1 MIELELLGLH
11 PDGDRLSL
19 NDDEGNRY
27 ILPITDDLRA
37 ALRKDRLGTGQSDEP
52 KRITPR
58 EIQAHFRAGLTVAE
72 VSELSSLP
80 PSQLSGLAHP
90 IFAERQY
97 TSDLARQYRQGQE
110 LGGMTL
116 EELVVSRLVPRG
128 VSAEDIEW
136 DAYRESGQPWTLR
149 ASYTISEKDQRA
161 LWRINAKAQAV
172 HALNDEATWLTETQI
187 PAPTSPWRPLN
198 TPSMEAD
205 AARPQDAQGAKGRS
219 SDPKIT
225 ALDARPAAAGKPVS
239 IDDVLA
245 SLDSQRGQVRPMPDD
260 EVFEGAHPAHSAPE
274 DAVDATILAF
284 PKMSDSAAS
293 EASNDDSTDTTDS
306 ARPSA
311 VGRPAD
317 SDNGSSSEPGSS
329 PSAETPVI
337 DDDASRPLPGQQ
349 EIPLD
354 VKKDEAKSTGTQEKS
369 KKRRNRP
376 SMPSWDEIVFGY
388 NKND

>member
-80 PSQLSGLAHP
+80 PSQLTGLAHP

-128 VSAEDIEW
+128 VSAEEIEW
-136 DAYRESGQPWTLR
+136 DAYRESGHPWTLR

-161 LWRINAKAQAV
+161 LWRINTKAQAV

-198 TPSMEAD
+198 TPSMDAD
-205 AARPQDAQGAKGRS
+205 AARLQDAQGAQDRS
-219 SDPKIT
+219 SDAKIT

-245 SLDSQRGQVRPMPDD
+245 SLDSQRGQVRPMPDE
-260 EVFEGAHPAHSAPE
+260 EVFEGAHPAHSSPE

-284 PKMSDSAAS
+284 PKMSDSAT
-293 EASNDDSTDTTDS
+293 SNHQQDRSTDAVDS
-306 ARPSA
+306 DQ
-311 VGRPAD
+311 D

-337 DDDASRPLPGQQ
+337 DEASQPLPGQQ

-354 VKKDEAKSTGTQEKS
+354 VKNDDTKSNSAQGKS